1 MTVRVTTLKGPGAG
15 LYYTRE
21 LRPEL
26 NQELGSYYTRDDEPV
41 GRTNGEIVRCLKRY
55 IAREIFKVLPR
66 SELTS

>member
-1 MTVRVTTLKGPGAG
+1 MRHDARTRVYVERRRA
-15 LYYTRE
+15 E
-21 LRPEL
+21 
-26 NQELGSYYTRDDEPV
+26 